1 MIYHFNPSNSAY
13 KIQSDNK
20 KKQKTKKDCQEV
32 AKKKVKINHEWNRSI
47 NK

>member
-20 KKQKTKKDCQEV
+20 KKTKN
-32 AKKKVKINHEWNRSI
+32 KKRLPGSSEKKWKSTMSGIGQ
-47 NK
+47 